1 MWCSRLA
8 SHCSLPFILIAD
20 FMRRLLLSFCLLLV
34 LASLTPAAAQAPS
47 SETITFDE
55 AVTIALDQNT
65 DLRRAINNVERRDAT
80 IRQQQFDF
88 APNLSLSTSGTRQF
102 GRSFSQEEGAIV
114 NQTTDI
120 FRASARS
127 SITVFDGFNNIA
139 SLREANRQGE
149 ASELTLERTRQDVV
163 FTVMEQFITLSQ
175 SKQQVEVRQSEV
187 EFQEQQLEQI
197 REFVDAGARAT
208 SDLFQA
214 RADLA
219 QAEQQLLQAER
230 EVEVNNTRLIQTL
243 QLDPFGTY
251 TFETPDVDP
260 AELEAREYAIS
271 QALNEAF
278 DRRVDLRAQ
287 QANVRASEAG
297 VRVAQ
302 SNYWPSLSLN
312 VSYGSNWSSRVNAL
326 PNNMDPSFFDVL
338 DSRRGGSFG
347 LSLSFPIFDRLQ
359 RRTQTAQ
366 ARASVREAEYA
377 LQDQRQAVALQ
388 VRQAIL
394 DYRNAQKQLEAAESR
409 LESARRLRDAAQER
423 YNLGSASIV
432 ELSQATR
439 DFTDAASAKVQAEF
453 DVAFQQK
460 RIAYQMGMLNPD
472 TPLAE

>member
-1 MWCSRLA
+1 
-8 SHCSLPFILIAD
+8 
-20 FMRRLLLSFCLLLV
+20 MRRLLLPFCILILLV
-34 LASLTPAAAQAPS
+34 HLTPVGAQAQS
-47 SETITFDE
+47 DETITFDE

-65 DLRRAINNVERRDAT
+65 DLQRAINDVQRQDAT
-80 IRQQQFDF
+80 IRQRQFDF
-88 APNLSLSTSGTRQF
+88 GPNLNLSTSTTRQF

-120 FRASARS
+120 FRVNANS

-149 ASELTLERTRQDVV
+149 ASELNLERTRQDVV
-163 FTVMEQFITLSQ
+163 FTVMEQYIALSQ
-175 SKQQVEVRQSEV
+175 SKQEVEVRRGEV

-197 REFVDAGARAT
+197 QEFVDAGARPT

-214 RADLA
+214 EADLA
-219 QAEQQLLQAER
+219 QAEQQLLQAQR

-251 TFETPDVDP
+251 TFEAPDVDP
-260 AELEAREYAIS
+260 AALEMREYAIS
-271 QALNEAF
+271 EMLDNAF

-287 QANVRASEAG
+287 EANVRASEAG
-297 VRVAQ
+297 VRIAQ
-302 SNYWPSLSLN
+302 SNYWPSLSVN
-312 VSYGSNWSSRVNAL
+312 MGYGSNWSSTVGAL
-326 PNNMDPSFFDVL
+326 PGNTDPSFFDVL
-338 DSRRGGSFG
+338 DSRRGGNIGF
-347 LSLSFPIFDRLQ
+347 SLSFPIFDRLQ

-366 ARASVREAEYA
+366 ARANVREAEYA
-377 LQDQRQAVALQ
+377 LQDRRQTVALQ

-409 LESARRLRDAAQER
+409 LESARRLRNAAQER

-460 RIAYQMGMLNPD
+460 RIAYQMGTLSPD
-472 TPLAE
+472 APLAE